1 MTNVRARLGGKRR
14 PLLLLLAGTL
24 LLSALLAYAFTRPAP
39 DSPKPALGLMTT
51 LPLQWSEGGVEA
63 DLAEDAQPH
72 PAFARLSQSYD
83 VQPLDD
89 LRDLAG
95 RRMLLLAQPRAFSPA
110 ELV

>member
-1 MTNVRARLGGKRR
+1 MMNVRARFGGKRR
-14 PLLLLLAGTL
+14 PLLLLLAVAL
-24 LLSALLAYAFTRPAP
+24 LFLSALLAYAFTRPAP
-39 DSPKPALGLMTT
+39 DGPKPTLGLMTT

-72 PAFARLSQSYD
+72 PAFARLSESYD

-89 LRDLAG
+89 VRDLAE

-110 ELV
+110 